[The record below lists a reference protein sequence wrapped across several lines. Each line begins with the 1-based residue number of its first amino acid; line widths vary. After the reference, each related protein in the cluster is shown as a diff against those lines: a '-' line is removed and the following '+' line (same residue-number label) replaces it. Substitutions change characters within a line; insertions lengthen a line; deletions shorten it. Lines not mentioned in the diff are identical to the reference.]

1 MSAIASSLSATR
13 SDGRRFYV
21 WMGVAFVLVAF
32 GGFLPTYWAPV
43 VAGTFKAPPVIHIHG
58 ALMFAWTLFFLVQTM
73 LVAAGRTLDHRAWGM
88 AGIALFTTIAC
99 AVLVG
104 EMAVLRRDEA
114 AGMGDA
120 SRRFAA
126 VTLCAWPLMV
136 GLFTLAIVYVRRSD
150 VHKRLLVMLMAA
162 MMTPAIARVFLTV
175 LAPPGAGASG
185 PPPPFVSIPPG
196 LIADLFIVVAM
207 IHDWRTR
214 GRPHKVY
221 AIGLPVV
228 LAQQV
233 LTVLFAGT
241 PMWMG
246 IVRGFERLAG

>member
-1 MSAIASSLSATR
+1 
-13 SDGRRFYV
+13 
-21 WMGVAFVLVAF
+21 
-32 GGFLPTYWAPV
+32 
-43 VAGTFKAPPVIHIHG
+43 
-58 ALMFAWTLFFLVQTM
+58 M

-104 EMAVLRRDEA
+104 EMAVLKRDEA
-114 AGMGDA
+114 AGFGEA

-150 VHKRLLVMLMAA
+150 VHKRLLTLLMAL

-175 LAPPGAGASG
+175 LAPPGATSGG

-196 LIADLFIVVAM
+196 LIADLFIVAAM
-207 IHDWRTR
+207 VYDWRTR

-233 LTVLFAGT
+233 LTVPFSGT
-241 PMWMG
+241 SAWMAL
-246 IVRGFERLAG
+246 VRGFERLTG

>member
-1 MSAIASSLSATR
+1 MSAIASGLSSTR
-13 SDGRRFYV
+13 AEGRHFYV

-43 VAGTFKAPPVIHIHG
+43 AAGTFKAPPVIHIHG
-58 ALMFAWTLFFLVQTM
+58 ALMFVWTLFFLVQTM

-88 AGIALFTTIAC
+88 AGIALFSVIAC

-104 EMAVLRRDEA
+104 EMAVLKRDAA

-136 GLFTLAIVYVRRSD
+136 GFFTLAIVYVRRSD
-150 VHKRLLVMLMAA
+150 VHKRLLVLLMAA
-162 MMTPAIARVFLTV
+162 MMTPAIARVFITL
-175 LAPPGAGASG
+175 LAPPGAASGG
-185 PPPPFVSIPPG
+185 PPPPFVSVPPG
-196 LIADLFIVVAM
+196 LVADLFIVVAM
-207 IHDWRTR
+207 IYDWRTR

-221 AIGLPVV
+221 AIGLPVL

-233 LTVLFAGT
+233 LTVPFAAT
-241 PMWMG
+241 SVWMG
-246 IVRGFERLAG
+246 IVTAFERLAG

>member
-1 MSAIASSLSATR
+1 MSAIAADLPSART
-13 SDGRRFYV
+13 DGRRFYV

-32 GGFLPTYWAPV
+32 GGFVPTYWAPV
-43 VAGTFKAPPVIHIHG
+43 VGGTFKAPPVIHIHG
-58 ALMFAWTLFFLVQTM
+58 ALMFVWTVFFLVQTM

-88 AGIALFTTIAC
+88 AGIAMFSVIAC

-104 EMAVLRRDEA
+104 EMAVLKRDEA
-114 AGMGDA
+114 AGMGEA

-150 VHKRLLVMLMAA
+150 VHKRLMVLLMAA
-162 MMTPAIARVFLTV
+162 MMTPAIARVFLTL
-175 LAPPGAGASG
+175 LAPPGGAVG
-185 PPPPFVSIPPG
+185 PPPPFVSVPPG
-196 LIADLFIVVAM
+196 LVADLFIVVAM

-233 LTVLFAGT
+233 LTVPFAGT
-241 PMWMG
+241 AVWMG
-246 IVRGFERLAG
+246 IVGAFERLAG